1 MLKKTN
7 KALAVALLTGIV
19 FNQVMPV
26 YAAEETKDDTKYIIT
41 EEPAIKNNS
50 VEEDFVK
57 TEENDNTSI
66 KDEALEKDDLDNQEN
81 KEKNNKNEDK
91 LIIEDKDNKELT
103 NEDVSKDEIKEI
115 EESKEDQ
122 NTKERQDVEED
133 DKKEEENIKRSH
145 IKNEE
150 DFERNLEED
159 NERQDILDK
168 SIVDNSPVYGYY
180 LSDDSVRTLKFK
192 SDRLSLF
199 EKYKKQINTKDNIK
213 LLKVKG
219 IKSEEE
225 KNNLFLKY
233 LDGIYDAKDGYESR
247 FKYYKGGLVFPLKK
261 LEVLSLYKESNPRV
275 VLKSKIGE
283 NIYAPISAKTVEYN
297 KTKKE
302 LTLVDEEQNIR
313 VVITNIESKDYINV
327 KAGDVIGKATGDNI
341 SFYLEKNKEYINP
354 ILSIRTEIDKEI
366 DGFLGAPNLYQIDS
380 RWGFRPYGNMNI
392 SSAACG
398 PSSLSMAISYI
409 TGRLVTPEDVVEKF
423 GGAMSPHF
431 ISGVGSSFSIFP
443 AAQSEYD
450 VIVKNIGNIDN
461 AVKELSKGNPVVTS
475 MTPGYFTR
483 AGHFITLTGL
493 SSEGRIYVNDPASQ
507 VRGEQTYLP
516 GFIQSQMK
524 GAWSIESPYGQ
535 NTYTEK
541 EPKVEDKLA
550 KIKDKICKIDTNA
563 YKGNVTISIE

>member
-1 MLKKTN
+1 MLRKTN

-26 YAAEETKDDTKYIIT
+26 YAAEEIKDDTKYIIT
-41 EEPAIKNNS
+41 EEPITKNQNT
-50 VEEDFVK
+50 EEDFTRTDENNNLSVSNNPSVK
-57 TEENDNTSI
+57 NENSEE
-66 KDEALEKDDLDNQEN
+66 EKKLNNQEN
-81 KEKNNKNEDK
+81 KEENSQTEDK
-91 LIIEDKDNKELT
+91 FITKDKEDKELT
-103 NEDVSKDEIKEI
+103 HEDLLKKEKDENKDEDRKT
-115 EESKEDQ
+115 EESNKEEQ
-122 NTKERQDVEED
+122 ENIQRTHTED
-133 DKKEEENIKRSH
+133 DK
-145 IKNEE
+145 
-150 DFERNLEED
+150 DFEKNLEED

-168 SIVDNSPVYGYY
+168 SIIDNSPVYGYY
-180 LSDDSVRTLKFK
+180 LPDDSVRTLKFK
-192 SDRLSLF
+192 ADRLSLF
-199 EKYKKQINTKDNIK
+199 EKYKKQINTKDNVK
-213 LLKVKG
+213 LLEVKG
-219 IKSEEE
+219 NKAEED

-275 VLKSKIGE
+275 VLKSKAGE

-302 LTLVDEEQNIR
+302 LTLVDEDQNIR

-354 ILSIRTEIDKEI
+354 ILSIRTEIDKET

-398 PSSLSMAISYI
+398 PSSLSIAISYI
-409 TGRLVTPEDVVEKF
+409 TGKLVTPEDVVEKF

-443 AAQSEYD
+443 AAQAEYD
-450 VIVKNIGNIDN
+450 VVVKNIGNINN

-516 GFIQSQMK
+516 SFIQSQMK

-550 KIKDKICKIDTNA
+550 KLKDKICTVNTNIS
-563 YKGNVTISIE
+563 KGNVTISIE

>member
-1 MLKKTN
+1 MLRKTN
-7 KALAVALLTGIV
+7 KALAVALFTGIV

-26 YAAEETKDDTKYIIT
+26 YAAEEIKDDTKYIIT
-41 EEPAIKNNS
+41 EEPITKNQNT
-50 VEEDFVK
+50 EEDFTRTDENNNLSVSNNPSVK
-57 TEENDNTSI
+57 NENSEE
-66 KDEALEKDDLDNQEN
+66 EKKLNNQEN
-81 KEKNNKNEDK
+81 KEENSQTEDK
-91 LIIEDKDNKELT
+91 FITKDKEDKELT
-103 NEDVSKDEIKEI
+103 HEDLLKKEKDENKDEDRKT
-115 EESKEDQ
+115 EESNKEEQ
-122 NTKERQDVEED
+122 ENIQRTHTED
-133 DKKEEENIKRSH
+133 DK
-145 IKNEE
+145 
-150 DFERNLEED
+150 DFEKNLEED

-168 SIVDNSPVYGYY
+168 SIIDNSPVYGYY
-180 LSDDSVRTLKFK
+180 LPDDSVRTLKFK
-192 SDRLSLF
+192 ADRLSLF
-199 EKYKKQINTKDNIK
+199 EKYKKQINTKDNVK
-213 LLKVKG
+213 LLEVKG
-219 IKSEEE
+219 NKAEED

-275 VLKSKIGE
+275 VLKSKAGE

-302 LTLVDEEQNIR
+302 LTLVDEDQNIR

-354 ILSIRTEIDKEI
+354 ILSIRTEIDKET

-398 PSSLSMAISYI
+398 PSSLSIAISYI
-409 TGRLVTPEDVVEKF
+409 TGKLVTPEDVVEKF

-443 AAQSEYD
+443 AAQAEYD
-450 VIVKNIGNIDN
+450 VVVKNIGNINN

-516 GFIQSQMK
+516 SFIQSQMK

-550 KIKDKICKIDTNA
+550 KLKDKICTVNTNIS
-563 YKGNVTISIE
+563 KGNVTISVE

>member
-1 MLKKTN
+1 MLRKTN
-7 KALAVALLTGIV
+7 KALAVALFTGIV

-26 YAAEETKDDTKYIIT
+26 YAAEEIKDDTKYIIT
-41 EEPAIKNNS
+41 EEPITKNQNT
-50 VEEDFVK
+50 EEDFTRTDENNNLSVSNNPSVK
-57 TEENDNTSI
+57 NENSEE
-66 KDEALEKDDLDNQEN
+66 EKKLNNQEN
-81 KEKNNKNEDK
+81 KEENSQTEDK
-91 LIIEDKDNKELT
+91 FITKDKEDKELT
-103 NEDVSKDEIKEI
+103 HEDLLKKEKDENKDEDRKT
-115 EESKEDQ
+115 EESNKEEQ
-122 NTKERQDVEED
+122 ENIQRTHTED
-133 DKKEEENIKRSH
+133 DK
-145 IKNEE
+145 
-150 DFERNLEED
+150 DFEKNLEED

-168 SIVDNSPVYGYY
+168 SIIDNSPVYGYY
-180 LSDDSVRTLKFK
+180 LPDDSVRTLKFK
-192 SDRLSLF
+192 ADRLSLF
-199 EKYKKQINTKDNIK
+199 EKYKKQINTKDNVK
-213 LLKVKG
+213 LLEVKG
-219 IKSEEE
+219 NKAEED

-275 VLKSKIGE
+275 VLKSKAGE

-302 LTLVDEEQNIR
+302 LTLVDEDQNIR

-354 ILSIRTEIDKEI
+354 ILSIRTEIDKET

-398 PSSLSMAISYI
+398 PSSLSIAISYI
-409 TGRLVTPEDVVEKF
+409 TGKLVTPEDVVEKF

-443 AAQSEYD
+443 AAQAEYD
-450 VIVKNIGNIDN
+450 VVVKNIGNINN

-516 GFIQSQMK
+516 SFIQSQMK

-550 KIKDKICKIDTNA
+550 KLKDKICTVNTNIS
-563 YKGNVTISIE
+563 KGNVTISIE